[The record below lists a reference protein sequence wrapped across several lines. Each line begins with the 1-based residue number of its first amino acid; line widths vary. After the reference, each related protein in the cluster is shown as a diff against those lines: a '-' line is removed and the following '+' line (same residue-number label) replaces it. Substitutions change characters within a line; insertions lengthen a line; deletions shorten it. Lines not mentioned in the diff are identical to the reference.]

1 MNLFKKI
8 LKELP
13 ESKIEVVPDDPKDQ
27 EVANQM
33 NQMIRHAKT
42 NEQILD
48 EMWFLDDQRKPI
60 NNLDEMI
67 EMAKQSEYG
76 YVWYSDRG
84 PIRITKEGEVEP
96 ISTTLP

>member
-33 NQMIRHAKT
+33 TQLIRHASMGFKFSKKVSCGKKWDEK
-42 NEQILD
+42 NEN
-48 EMWFLDDQRKPI
+48 E
-60 NNLDEMI
+60 
-67 EMAKQSEYG
+67 
-76 YVWYSDRG
+76 
-84 PIRITKEGEVEP
+84 
-96 ISTTLP
+96 